1 MGKRRTRQTREHDD
15 SDEEVNVALVEARRQ
30 VDEARQTLEATERRA
45 AKAEGRLAQAIQQA
59 TLAEQQLE
67 DSEQVRARLELME
80 RRAAE
85 AEEQLREVADQ
96 RQAADK
102 HQASDECR
110 FAEQR
115 HADEEHRAAELRHAD
130 EERHI
135 AAEQRHAGEKRRTAE
150 LRHADEE
157 RHIAG
162 QRYAAEERQA
172 ADKRRFAEQRHA
184 GEKRRTAELRH
195 ADEGRHIAGQSCAAE
210 ERHVADEE
218 RRIAEERQAA
228 DERRFAEQR
237 CATEERHVADEERQT
252 ADERRFAEQR
262 HADEERRFARQRCA
276 TEERHVADEERQT
289 ADERRFAEQRHADEE
304 RRAAELRLA
313 DRERRIAEQRY
324 AADERHFAEQRY
336 ADEERRAAEQRRLAE
351 QWSEHDQRTLGASP
365 AFRVPWGHSSAQ
377 VHAGGTVQPHVHP
390 ILSPCGA
397 SQKVHK
403 NQPLD
408 EYSRPHARHMGWET
422 SQGPPPAWAPQGPP
436 LRSAEQDR
444 PQAASHPGSSS
455 NRLTGREIPLPRQM
469 EYDGK
474 NQWESFQRPFESMAA
489 NCGWSDNEKLFRLTS
504 SLRGEAADYVYCQL
518 SPHVAN
524 QYNTLVAALDSR
536 FRQRKA
542 ARSYLCELKE
552 RKLQPN
558 EDIAK
563 FIGDL
568 RTLTIKSYPT
578 ADHATTEGIALE
590 HFLVGLQDDAAAL
603 AIGMKEPADMEAARD
618 LLQTYYSYPG
628 GRIPKPPRAR
638 AVHPE
643 TAQQKELPAKKEDGG
658 LEAVIRELL
667 GTIQEDRKAAEV
679 RREKWQNNRKPR
691 RDTKDVECY
700 ACHNMGHYSR
710 DCPTKATNNKVGA
723 KSSIEEPTPKGSGN

>member
-1 MGKRRTRQTREHDD
+1 
-15 SDEEVNVALVEARRQ
+15 
-30 VDEARQTLEATERRA
+30 
-45 AKAEGRLAQAIQQA
+45 
-59 TLAEQQLE
+59 
-67 DSEQVRARLELME
+67 
-80 RRAAE
+80 
-85 AEEQLREVADQ
+85 
-96 RQAADK
+96 
-102 HQASDECR
+102 
-110 FAEQR
+110 
-115 HADEEHRAAELRHAD
+115 
-130 EERHI
+130 
-135 AAEQRHAGEKRRTAE
+135 
-150 LRHADEE
+150 
-157 RHIAG
+157 
-162 QRYAAEERQA
+162 
-172 ADKRRFAEQRHA
+172 
-184 GEKRRTAELRH
+184 
-195 ADEGRHIAGQSCAAE
+195 
-210 ERHVADEE
+210 
-218 RRIAEERQAA
+218 
-228 DERRFAEQR
+228 
-237 CATEERHVADEERQT
+237 
-252 ADERRFAEQR
+252 
-262 HADEERRFARQRCA
+262 
-276 TEERHVADEERQT
+276 
-289 ADERRFAEQRHADEE
+289 
-304 RRAAELRLA
+304 
-313 DRERRIAEQRY
+313 
-324 AADERHFAEQRY
+324 
-336 ADEERRAAEQRRLAE
+336 
-351 QWSEHDQRTLGASP
+351 
-365 AFRVPWGHSSAQ
+365 
-377 VHAGGTVQPHVHP
+377 
-390 ILSPCGA
+390 
-397 SQKVHK
+397 
-403 NQPLD
+403 
-408 EYSRPHARHMGWET
+408 MGWET

-455 NRLTGREIPLPRQM
+455 NHLTGREIPLPRQVV
-469 EYDGK
+469 YDGK

-524 QYNTLVAALDSR
+524 QYNILVAALDSR

-628 GRIPKPPRAR
+628 GRIPKPAR

-643 TAQQKELPAKKEDGG
+643 TAQQKELLTKKEDGG

-667 GTIQEDRKAAEV
+667 GTIQEDHKAAEV
-679 RREKWQNNRKPR
+679 RREKWQNNHKPR

-723 KSSIEEPTPKGSGN
+723 KSSIEEPTPKESGN